1 MNNAP
6 LPLIRFNSLFPGAM
20 GVPGSDEETGLRV
33 HPTGTVFYVDPN
45 FPGAEATRD
54 GTNPTNPLSTVA
66 AAIDRCQDHRG
77 DVIIVG
83 ANSMWQ
89 YGKGGQGV
97 ADAEYTTVISE
108 EVTLDKAGV
117 KLIGVSPSTL
127 GVTWNPASDGGT
139 CITVTAIDCLIEGFV
154 FAEGATYTACD
165 GIYVEWNGTTMFG
178 ENCTIRNCTFAGDD
192 GCATGIQLEFA
203 WYCDIVNN
211 KFIQCTSRGIWV
223 DTAGSGSA
231 FNVISGNFFQDC
243 VVAAATLHDT
253 VDSLVIGNYVYNGTA
268 AGGGAATNEGI
279 DTLGGTTN
287 LIANNFFSVLNADW
301 GTFCRGVAGDAWV
314 ANMLMD
320 QMAVVT
326 P

>member
-1 MNNAP
+1 MNVNSP
-6 LPLIRFNSLFPGAM
+6 LPLIRLNPWYPGAM
-20 GVPGSDEETGLRV
+20 GVPGSDEETGLRS

-45 FPGAEATRD
+45 FPGAETTRD

-66 AAIDRCQDHRG
+66 AAIARCEDHRG

-83 ANSMWQ
+83 SNSMWQ
-89 YGKGGQGV
+89 YAKGYTGV

-117 KLIGVSPSTL
+117 KLIGVSPSSI

-154 FAEGATYTACD
+154 FAQGLTYTACN

-178 ENCTIRNCTFAGDD
+178 ENCTIRNCTFGDD
-192 GCATGIQLEFA
+192 GCATGIQLEYA
-203 WYCDIVNN
+203 WYCDIYNN
-211 KFIQCTSRGIWV
+211 KFIECTSRGIWV

-231 FNVISGNFFQDC
+231 YNNIIGNWFTEC
-243 VVAAATLHDT
+243 ATAAATLHDT
-253 VDSLVIGNYVYNGTA
+253 TDSLVANNFVFNSNA
-268 AGGGAATNEGI
+268 SGGGAATNEGF
-279 DTLGGTTN
+279 DTFGGGDN
-287 LIANNFFSVLNADW
+287 LVANNYFSVLNADW